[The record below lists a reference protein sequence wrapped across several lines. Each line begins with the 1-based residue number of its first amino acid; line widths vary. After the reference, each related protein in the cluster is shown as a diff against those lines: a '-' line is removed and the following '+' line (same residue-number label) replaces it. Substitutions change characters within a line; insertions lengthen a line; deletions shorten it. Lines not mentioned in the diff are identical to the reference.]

1 MSFDFVVLFFVLILF
16 GLEDFCYKIKE
27 LIQMEYLQGLI
38 ELILYVVFVKEGI
51 KYGMVKY
58 VLWLFYFGGVM
69 IGFVL

>member
-51 KYGMVKY
+51 KYGMVNMFY
-58 VLWLFYFGGVM
+58 GCFILEVL
-69 IGFVL
+69 